1 MQTPPPS
8 PVLAPTPS
16 AEHSRR
22 STWQVLYGLA
32 AALILLVVG
41 LDQYLG
47 VLANDR
53 FAQSIIAD
61 KEWAQRLTS
70 LSDLRQ
76 AVGNVNAPANEIFA
90 SGQVDAERQR
100 LKAATGAFN
109 ERLAQSRLLFSTHP
123 VEAERELMLHGLDST
138 EQATRRMIDQSEQ
151 TLTHYAGQRV
161 DAAARSMVDVDRSY
175 TYIQDSIRSVGQTGR
190 NIQKA
195 QLDALAA
202 AVERYRWLELLSM
215 VVMTAVTLGMLVYGY
230 RIRLRMEQAAVEKTR
245 YTHDLHAAKEAAE
258 TASQAKSQFLAN
270 MSHEIR
276 TPMNGV
282 LGMTELLLGTALNDQ
297 QRRFADSAHRSGQ
310 ALLGVI
316 NDILDFSKIESGTFE
331 VESLP
336 FNPCEVA
343 YDVAELLAVQAHAKG
358 LEVIC
363 QMGTDLPIRAYGDA
377 ARLRQVL
384 MNLLGNAI
392 KFTEHGHVM
401 ISVNRLAASSA
412 AHNHAALVEFSVSDS
427 GPGISPADQVRVFE
441 AFTQGDSTRTR
452 RHGGTGLGLAIS
464 SQLVAMMGGK
474 LQLESNLGS
483 GSRFWFALPMRL
495 VPETPILTDREAA
508 ALHGLQV
515 LVVDDNVTNL
525 DILRHQL
532 TAWGLRVD
540 TASSGLQ
547 ALELLQHRPVVHDLA
562 ILDVHMPDMN
572 GLALS
577 ERIRAN
583 AKLDELKI
591 IMLSSAGLDIP
602 SAGLARLG
610 LARWLSKPVRKPELR
625 RALIDLLA
633 DQAAPA
639 VVAAAVPVPAS
650 PRRSARILLAED
662 HPVNQ
667 EVAAQ
672 MLRIAGY
679 EVHVVDDGEAAVRAV
694 RSGRFDLV
702 LMDCLMPGTDGFEA
716 TARLREDERR
726 DGVDSA
732 QRLPI
737 VALTANAMKGDV
749 EACLAAGMDDY
760 VPKPFTQEHLIRV
773 IERRLR
779 RAPDQKVPG

>member
-1 MQTPPPS
+1 MPTPTPP
-8 PVLAPTPS
+8 APLPLPDKPQR
-16 AEHSRR
+16 AR
-22 STWQVLYGLA
+22 WQLLYGLA

-41 LDQYLG
+41 LDQHQG
-47 VLANDR
+47 MQVNDR
-53 FAQSIIAD
+53 FARSIVAD
-61 KEWAQRLTS
+61 KEWAQRLGS
-70 LSDLRQ
+70 LSDLRH
-76 AVGNVNAPANEIFA
+76 AAGEVNAPANDIFA
-90 SGQVDAERQR
+90 SGKVDHERQR
-100 LKAATGAFN
+100 LVTATTAFR
-109 ERLAQSRLLFSTHP
+109 ERLGMSRKLLAAHP
-123 VEAERELMLHGLDST
+123 VEAERDLMLHGLDST
-138 EQATRRMIDQSEQ
+138 ERATERMLEQAEQ
-151 TLTHYAGQRV
+151 TLAHYAAQRL
-161 DAAARSMVDVDRSY
+161 DTAARSMVEVDRSY
-175 TYIQDSIRSVGQTGR
+175 AYIQDSIRNTGRTAR
-190 NIQKA
+190 NIQKT
-195 QLDALAA
+195 QLNELAA
-202 AVERYRWLELLSM
+202 SVERSRRLEFFGLVTML
-215 VVMTAVTLGMLVYGY
+215 AITLGMLAYGF
-230 RIRLRMEQAAVEKTR
+230 RIRLQMEQAAAEKTLTTR
-245 YTHDLHAAKEAAE
+245 DLQTAKDAAE

-316 NDILDFSKIESGTFE
+316 NDILDFSKIESGKFE

-363 QMGTDLPIRAYGDA
+363 QMGPDLPLRALGDA

-392 KFTEHGHVM
+392 KFTERGHVM
-401 ISVNRLAASSA
+401 ISVNKLPASSA

-427 GPGISPADQVRVFE
+427 GPGISTADQQRVFE
-441 AFTQGDSTRTR
+441 AFTQADSTRTR

-474 LQLESNLGS
+474 LLLESDLGA

-495 VPETPILTDREAA
+495 VPEAAVLTDREAG

-515 LVVDDNVTNL
+515 LVVDDNGTNL

-540 TASSGLQ
+540 TASSGPQ
-547 ALELLQHRPVVHDLA
+547 ALELMAHRPVVHDLA

-572 GLALS
+572 GLDLS

-583 AKLDELKI
+583 TRLDEMKI
-591 IMLSSAGLDIP
+591 IMLSSGGLDVP

-610 LARWLSKPVRKPELR
+610 LSRWLSKPVRKLELR
-625 RALIDLLA
+625 RALIELLA
-633 DQAAPA
+633 DSA
-639 VVAAAVPVPAS
+639 VSAS
-650 PRRSARILLAED
+650 PFVAPPVLPLAPGRSARILLAED

-672 MLRIAGY
+672 MLRMAGY
-679 EVHVVDDGEAAVRAV
+679 EVDVVSDGDAAVKAA
-694 RSGRFDLV
+694 RSGAFDLV

-716 TARLREDERR
+716 TASLREHERST
-726 DGVDSA
+726 GVDEA
-732 QRLPI
+732 LRLPI

-760 VPKPFTQEHLIRV
+760 VAKPFTQEQLVRI

-779 RAPDQKVPG
+779 RSKDQNVPG

>member
-1 MQTPPPS
+1 MQTPS
-8 PVLAPTPS
+8 PEPTPP
-16 AEHSRR
+16 APPPRQA
-22 STWQVLYGLA
+22 TWQLLYGLA
-32 AALILLVVG
+32 AVLILVIVG

-47 VLANDR
+47 VQVNARFGDSLTADR
-53 FAQSIIAD
+53 
-61 KEWAQRLTS
+61 EWAQRLGS
-70 LSDLRQ
+70 LSDLRRI
-76 AVGNVNAPANEIFA
+76 AGEADAPANEIFA
-90 SGQVDAERQR
+90 SGNVAGERQR
-100 LKAATGAFN
+100 LNAATAAFN
-109 ERLAQSRLLFSTHP
+109 ERIQQARTLFKAHP
-123 VEAERELMLHGLDST
+123 VETERDMMLLGLDST
-138 EQATRRMIDQSEQ
+138 EHAMKHMLEQSEQ
-151 TLTHYAGQRV
+151 TLTLYAGQRV
-161 DAAARSMVDVDRSY
+161 DAAMRAMVETDRSY
-175 TYIQDSIRSVGQTGR
+175 GAIQESIRSTGQTAR
-190 NIQKA
+190 AIQKA
-195 QLDALAA
+195 QLDALG
-202 AVERYRWLELLSM
+202 VSVDRYRSLELFSM
-215 VVMTAVTLGMLVYGY
+215 VLMTVITLGMLIYGF
-230 RIRLRMEQAAVEKTR
+230 RIRHEMEQAAAEKTR
-245 YTHDLHAAKEAAE
+245 HTKDLQAAKEAAE

-336 FNPCEVA
+336 FNPSEVA

-363 QMGTDLPIRAYGDA
+363 EMGTDLPVRAYGDA

-392 KFTEHGHVM
+392 KFTDRGHAM
-401 ISVNRLAASSA
+401 ISVQRLPAASA

-427 GPGISPADQVRVFE
+427 GPGISQADQARVFE
-441 AFTQGDSTRTR
+441 AFTQADSTRTR
-452 RHGGTGLGLAIS
+452 RHGGTGLGLSIS
-464 SQLVAMMGGK
+464 SHLVAMMGGK
-474 LQLESNLGS
+474 LQLESTPGE

-495 VPETPILTDREAA
+495 LPDTALLSDREAVV
-508 ALHGLQV
+508 LHGLQA
-515 LVVDDNVTNL
+515 LVVDDNSTNL

-532 TAWGLRVD
+532 TAWGMRVE

-547 ALELLQHRPVVHDLA
+547 ALELMQHRPVVHDVA
-562 ILDVHMPDMN
+562 ILDVHMPEMN

-583 AKLDELKI
+583 PRLDDLKI
-591 IMLSSAGLDIP
+591 VMLSSAGLDVP
-602 SAGLARLG
+602 SLGLARLG
-610 LARWLSKPVRKPELR
+610 VSRWLAKPVRKQELR
-625 RALIDLLA
+625 RALIDLVGESP
-633 DQAAPA
+633 PA
-639 VVAAAVPVPAS
+639 VPHAVAS
-650 PRRSARILLAED
+650 PRVPAVTSAGRGVRILLAED

-672 MLRIAGY
+672 MLRMAGY
-679 EVHVVDDGEAAVRAV
+679 EVHIVGDGDAAVAAART
-694 RSGRFDLV
+694 GQFDLV

-716 TARLREDERR
+716 TARLREEESLDEANPGR
-726 DGVDSA
+726 
-732 QRLPI
+732 RLPI

-760 VPKPFTQEHLIRV
+760 VPKPFTQEQLISV

-779 RAPDQKVPG
+779 NKV

>member
-1 MQTPPPS
+1 M
-8 PVLAPTPS
+8 
-16 AEHSRR
+16 R
-22 STWQVLYGLA
+22 WQLLYGMA
-32 AALILLVVG
+32 ALLILLVVG

-47 VLANDR
+47 VQVNER
-53 FAQSIIAD
+53 FAQSIVAD
-61 KEWAQRLTS
+61 RDWAQRLSS
-70 LSDLRQ
+70 LSDLRK
-76 AVGNVNAPANEIFA
+76 AAGDVNSPANEVFA
-90 SGQVDAERQR
+90 SGQVFTERQR
-100 LKAATGAFN
+100 LKTAKAAFS
-109 ERLAQSRLLFSTHP
+109 ERLTQARALFAVHP
-123 VEAERELMLHGLDST
+123 AEAERELMLHGLDNT
-138 EQATRRMIDQSEQ
+138 EQATLRMLDQADQ
-151 TLTHYAGQRV
+151 TLVHYAAQRL
-161 DAAARSMVDVDRSY
+161 DAAARAMAEADRSY
-175 TYIQDSIRSVGQTGR
+175 GYIQDSIRSVGQTAR
-190 NIQKA
+190 NIQKS

-202 AVERYRWLELLSM
+202 SVERYRRLELFS
-215 VVMTAVTLGMLVYGY
+215 VVLMAAITLGMLLYGF
-230 RIRLRMEQAAVEKTR
+230 RIRLRMEQAATEKTR
-245 YTHDLHAAKEAAE
+245 HTQELQAAKDAAE

-363 QMGTDLPIRAYGDA
+363 QMGQDLPIRAYGDA

-392 KFTEHGHVM
+392 KFTERGHVM
-401 ISVNRLAASSA
+401 ISVTKLPASSA

-427 GPGISPADQVRVFE
+427 GPGISSVDQARVFE
-441 AFTQGDSTRTR
+441 AFTQGDGSRTR

-474 LQLESNLGS
+474 LQLQSTPGD
-483 GSRFWFALPMRL
+483 GARFWFALPMRL
-495 VPETPILTDREAA
+495 LPEAAMLTDREAG
-508 ALHGLQV
+508 ALHGLHV
-515 LVVDDNVTNL
+515 LVVDDNTTNL

-547 ALELLQHRPVVHDLA
+547 ALDLMQHRPVVHDLA

-572 GLALS
+572 GLTLS

-583 AKLDELKI
+583 AKLDDLKI

-602 SAGLARLG
+602 SVGLARLG
-610 LARWLSKPVRKPELR
+610 LSRWLSKPVRKLELR

-633 DQAAPA
+633 NE
-639 VVAAAVPVPAS
+639 AAVLPAIQPELQRPVAG
-650 PRRSARILLAED
+650 RNARILLAED

-672 MLRIAGY
+672 MLRMAGF
-679 EVHVVDDGEAAVRAV
+679 EVHVVGDGDAAVQAARA
-694 RSGRFDLV
+694 GQFDLV

-716 TARLREDERR
+716 TARLREHERN
-726 DGVDSA
+726 DGVDEA

-760 VPKPFTQEHLIRV
+760 VPKPFTQEHLVRV

-779 RAPDQKVPG
+779 RGPDQKVPG

>member
-1 MQTPPPS
+1 MQTPPP
-8 PVLAPTPS
+8 APPS
-16 AEHSRR
+16 ATAPSRATR
-22 STWQVLYGLA
+22 WQLLYGVA
-32 AALILLVVG
+32 GALILVVVA
-41 LDQYLG
+41 LDQYLA
-47 VLANDR
+47 VQTNDR
-53 FAQSIIAD
+53 FAQSIVAD
-61 KEWAQRLTS
+61 REWAQRLGS
-70 LSDLRQ
+70 LSELRRV
-76 AVGNVNAPANEIFA
+76 AGDANAPANEIFS
-90 SGQVDAERQR
+90 SGRVEAERQR
-100 LKAATGAFN
+100 LKAATAAFG
-109 ERLAQSRLLFSTHP
+109 ERLVQSRSFFRAHP
-123 VEAERELMLHGLDST
+123 VETERELMLHGLDSI
-138 EQATRRMIDQSEQ
+138 EQATQRMIEQADQ
-151 TLTHYAGQRV
+151 TLVHYAAQRLE
-161 DAAARSMVDVDRSY
+161 AAARTMAETDRSY
-175 TYIQDSIRSVGQTGR
+175 AHIQESIRSVGQTAR

-195 QLDALAA
+195 QLDVLAA
-202 AVERYRWLELLSM
+202 SVERNRELELFSM
-215 VVMTAVTLGMLVYGY
+215 VMVSTITLGMLVYGF
-230 RIRLRMEQAAVEKTR
+230 RIRLQMERAAAEKAADTRELQAAK
-245 YTHDLHAAKEAAE
+245 DAAE

-316 NDILDFSKIESGTFE
+316 NDILDFSKIEAGKFE

-363 QMGTDLPIRAYGDA
+363 QMGQDLPIRAFGDA

-401 ISVNRLAASSA
+401 ISVNKLPASSA
-412 AHNHAALVEFSVSDS
+412 AHNHAALVEFSVADS
-427 GPGISPADQVRVFE
+427 GPGISPDDQLRVFE

-464 SQLVAMMGGK
+464 SQLVAMMGGN
-474 LQLESNLGS
+474 LQLESRRGE

-495 VPETPILTDREAA
+495 VPDTPILTDREAA
-508 ALHGLQV
+508 VLHGLQV
-515 LVVDDNVTNL
+515 LVVDDNATNL

-532 TAWGLRVD
+532 LAWGLRVD
-540 TASSGLQ
+540 TAQGGQQ

-572 GLALS
+572 GLGLS
-577 ERIRAN
+577 ERIRTDRR
-583 AKLDELKI
+583 LDDLKI
-591 IMLSSAGLDIP
+591 VMLSSAGLDIP
-602 SAGLARLG
+602 SAGLVRLG
-610 LARWLSKPVRKPELR
+610 ISRWLSKPVRKLELR

-633 DQAAPA
+633 DSAPTQVPAAAPQALQAA
-639 VVAAAVPVPAS
+639 
-650 PRRSARILLAED
+650 RRPHARLLLAED

-672 MLRIAGY
+672 MLRMAGY
-679 EVHVVDDGEAAVRAV
+679 EVEVVSDGEAAVWAV
-694 RSGRFDLV
+694 RRGGFDLV

-716 TARLREDERR
+716 TALLREHEEAT
-726 DGVDSA
+726 GVDPA
-732 QRLPI
+732 RRLPI

-760 VPKPFTQEHLIRV
+760 VPKPFTQEQLIRV

-779 RAPDQKVPG
+779 RPTDQNVPG

>member
-1 MQTPPPS
+1 MHTTTPPAPAALPVPAPS
-8 PVLAPTPS
+8 RPL
-16 AEHSRR
+16 
-22 STWQVLYGLA
+22 WQILYGMA
-32 AALILLVVG
+32 ATLILMVVG

-47 VLANDR
+47 MQVNDR
-53 FAQSIIAD
+53 FAQSIEAD
-61 KEWAQRLTS
+61 KEWAARLGS

-76 AVGNVNAPANEIFA
+76 AAGDVNAPANDIFA
-90 SGQVDAERQR
+90 SGKVEHERQR
-100 LKAATGAFN
+100 LAAAVALFS
-109 ERLAQSRLLFSTHP
+109 ERLARSRKLFDAHP
-123 VEAERELMLHGLDST
+123 VAAERELMLNGLENT
-138 EQATRRMIDQSEQ
+138 ELATRRMLDQAEQ
-151 TLTHYAGQRV
+151 TLAHYAGQRL
-161 DAAARSMVDVDRSY
+161 DTATRSMAEADRHY
-175 TYIQDSIRSVGQTGR
+175 AYIQESIRNVGLTAR
-190 NIQKA
+190 NIQKT
-195 QLDALAA
+195 QLDLLATS
-202 AVERYRWLELLSM
+202 VERSRKLETLSAVLM
-215 VVMTAVTLGMLVYGY
+215 VAITLGMLAYGF
-230 RIRLRMEQAAVEKTR
+230 RIRLQMERAAEEKARDTR
-245 YTHDLHAAKEAAE
+245 DLQAAKEAAE

-316 NDILDFSKIESGTFE
+316 NDILDFSKIESGKFE
-331 VESLP
+331 MESLP

-363 QMGTDLPIRAYGDA
+363 QMAPDLPIRAFGDA

-392 KFTEHGHVM
+392 KFTERGHVM
-401 ISVNRLAASSA
+401 ISVTKLPASSA

-427 GPGISPADQVRVFE
+427 GPGISAADQVRVFE
-441 AFTQGDSTRTR
+441 AFTQGDGTRTR

-474 LQLESNLGS
+474 LLLESELAN

-495 VPETPILTDREAA
+495 VPDAPTLTDREAA

-515 LVVDDNVTNL
+515 LVVDDNPTNL

-540 TASSGLQ
+540 TATNGLQ
-547 ALELLQHRPVVHDLA
+547 ALDLLQHRPVVHDLA
-562 ILDVHMPDMN
+562 ILDVHMPEMN

-583 AKLDELKI
+583 TKFDEMKI

-602 SAGLARLG
+602 SVGLARLG
-610 LARWLSKPVRKPELR
+610 LSRWLSKPVRKLELR

-633 DQAAPA
+633 HTEVAPHPVASPA
-639 VVAAAVPVPAS
+639 VPAPVAS
-650 PRRSARILLAED
+650 RNARILLAED

-672 MLRIAGY
+672 MLRMAGY
-679 EVHVVDDGEAAVRAV
+679 EVLVVGDGDEAVQAARDGV
-694 RSGRFDLV
+694 FDLV

-716 TARLREDERR
+716 TARLREHERSQGTDE
-726 DGVDSA
+726 A

-760 VPKPFTQEHLIRV
+760 VAKPFTQEQLVRI
-773 IERRLR
+773 IERRRR
-779 RAPDQKVPG
+779 RANDQNVPG

>member
-1 MQTPPPS
+1 MQTPP
-8 PVLAPTPS
+8 
-16 AEHSRR
+16 AETALFPAATRPAS
-22 STWQVLYGLA
+22 WQLLYGLA
-32 AALILLVVG
+32 ALVILLIVG

-47 VLANDR
+47 VQVNER
-53 FAQSIIAD
+53 FAQSLVD
-61 KEWAQRLTS
+61 DREWALRLGS
-70 LSDLRQ
+70 LSDLRR
-76 AVGNVNAPANEIFA
+76 AAGDANSPANEIFA
-90 SGQVDAERQR
+90 SGEVDVERER
-100 LKAATGAFN
+100 LKIASQSFN
-109 ERLAQSRLLFSTHP
+109 ESLAQSRQLFGTHP
-123 VEAERELMLHGLDST
+123 VQAERELMLHGLESA
-138 EQATRRMIDQSEQ
+138 EQAARRMLVQTDQ
-151 TLTHYAGQRV
+151 TLSRYAAQNL
-161 DAAARSMVDVDRSY
+161 DAAARSMAEADRSY
-175 TYIQDSIRSVGQTGR
+175 GHIQDSIRSVGQAAR
-190 NIQKA
+190 NIQKS
-195 QLDALAA
+195 QLDTMAA
-202 AVERYRWLELLSM
+202 TVEHYRRLELFSM
-215 VVMTAVTLGMLVYGY
+215 VLVTAVTLGMLLYGF
-230 RIRLRMEQAAVEKTR
+230 RIRLQMERAAAEKARHTLELQAAK
-245 YTHDLHAAKEAAE
+245 DAAD

-316 NDILDFSKIESGTFE
+316 NDVLDFSKIESGKFE

-363 QMGTDLPIRAYGDA
+363 QMGQDLPIRAYGDA

-392 KFTEHGHVM
+392 KFTERGHVM
-401 ISVNRLAASSA
+401 ISVNKLPASSA

-427 GPGISPADQVRVFE
+427 GPGISPADQARVFE
-441 AFTQGDSTRTR
+441 AFTQGDGTRTR

-474 LQLESNLGS
+474 LLLESPPGE

-495 VPETPILTDREAA
+495 LPEAPMLTDREAS

-515 LVVDDNVTNL
+515 LVVDDNNTNL

-540 TASSGLQ
+540 TATSGQQ
-547 ALELLQHRPVVHDLA
+547 ALELVQHRPVVHDLA
-562 ILDVHMPDMN
+562 ILDVHMPGMN

-602 SAGLARLG
+602 SVGLARLG
-610 LARWLSKPVRKPELR
+610 LSRWLSKPVRKLELR

-633 DQAAPA
+633 DAMPVAPLPSLESQQPAAR
-639 VVAAAVPVPAS
+639 S
-650 PRRSARILLAED
+650 SARILLAED

-672 MLRIAGY
+672 MLRMAGY
-679 EVHVVDDGEAAVRAV
+679 EVHVVADGEAALEAAR
-694 RSGRFDLV
+694 GGQFDLV

-716 TARLREDERR
+716 TARLREHESNN
-726 DGVDSA
+726 GVDPA
-732 QRLPI
+732 KRLPI

-760 VPKPFTQEHLIRV
+760 VPKPFTQEQLIQA

-779 RAPDQKVPG
+779 RASSADQNVPG